1 MNDKDKKLEETT
13 MNKSNRKVLNGR
25 EKMEIVLE
33 GLQSEGSV
41 SEVCRRRGISP
52 TLYYRWR
59 DQLMKGAEEIF
70 RNKRG
75 RKNKKEERSQYE
87 IERLRRVIAEV
98 TAENLELKKNGWGDN

>member
-1 MNDKDKKLEETT
+1 
-13 MNKSNRKVLNGR
+13 MNKNSRKVLSGR

-52 TLYYRWR
+52 ALFYRWR

-70 RNKRG
+70 KNKRG
-75 RKNKKEERSQYE
+75 RKSKKEERIQQE
-87 IERLRRVIAEV
+87 IDRLRRVIAEV
-98 TAENLELKKNGWGDN
+98 TVENLELKKNGWGND